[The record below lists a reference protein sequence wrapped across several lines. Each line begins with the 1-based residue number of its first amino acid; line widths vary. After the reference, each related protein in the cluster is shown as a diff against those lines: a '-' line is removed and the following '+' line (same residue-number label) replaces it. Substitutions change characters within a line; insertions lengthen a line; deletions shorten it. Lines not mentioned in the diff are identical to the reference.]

1 MNQSIVESNTKDV
14 APDGMPVNFFTLE
27 NAYGMRISV
36 MDFGATWVSCTL
48 PVTKGD
54 GSKEQRE
61 VLLGCSTLKDYLNQQ
76 SYQGATVGRY
86 ANRIAGAKYYHNGAL
101 TELSSNQQG
110 NCLHGGV
117 DGFDKRRWRVSEHGR
132 QFIVLELHSFDGDQ
146 GFPGNL
152 DVSVRYELTDDNEVR
167 IEYFA
172 RTDKATPI
180 NLTNHAYFN
189 LLGAERGET
198 CKEHILS
205 INAHQYLPTNA
216 SGIPL
221 SGPVSV
227 ERTSFDFRVPKLVT
241 EDWLADEQQ
250 QAANGY
256 DHSFIL
262 ARSCEQGDCAASVT
276 SPDGLVT
283 MKLYTTKP
291 AVQLY
296 TGNWL
301 AGTPNRQHGEYQ
313 NYAGLALETQ
323 FLPDSPNHPEWA
335 QPSCFFEPGEEYV
348 HMTCYQFELAQN

>member
-1 MNQSIVESNTKDV
+1 MIESTVESRTKDV
-14 APDGMPVNFFTLE
+14 APDGMPVSVFTLK
-27 NAYGMRISV
+27 NARGMSISV
-36 MDFGATWVSCTL
+36 MDLGATWVSCIL
-48 PVTKGD
+48 PVIKGD

-61 VLLGCSTLKDYLNQQ
+61 VLLGCSTLKDYLCQQ

-86 ANRIAGAKYYHNGAL
+86 ANRIAGAKYYHNG
-101 TELSSNQQG
+101 TYIELSSNQQG
-110 NCLHGGV
+110 NCLHGGA
-117 DGFDKRRWRVSEHGR
+117 DGFDKRRWLVREQEC

-152 DVSVRYELTDDNEVR
+152 DVSVRYELTDNNEVK

-172 RTDKATPI
+172 STDKATPI

-189 LLGAERGET
+189 LLGAEKGQT

-205 INAHQYLPTNA
+205 INACSYLPTNDC
-216 SGIPL
+216 GIPL
-221 SGPVSV
+221 SGPVPV
-227 ERTSFDFRVPKLVT
+227 EKTSFDFRVPKLVT
-241 EDWLADEQQ
+241 EDWLVDEQQ

-262 ARSCEQGDCAASVT
+262 ESSCKQGECAASVT

-301 AGTPNRQHGEYQ
+301 SGTPNREHGEYQ

-323 FLPDSPNHPEWA
+323 FLPDSPNHPEWP
-335 QPSCFFEPGEEYV
+335 QPSCFFEPGQEYAFR
-348 HMTCYQFELAQN
+348 TCYQFELAQD